1 MFVSLQLGEVSV
13 SMYVCVCLFV
23 LLGEVSVSMYVCV
36 CLFVLLG
43 EVSVCLCLCLSLCP
57 CNLAKL
63 VKVKQRHLEQL
74 AILGNHS
81 SWPSSTFAHRD
92 HNATL

>member
-1 MFVSLQLGEVSV
+1 MFVFVSLQLCEVSV

-23 LLGEVSVSMYVCV
+23 LLGEVS
-36 CLFVLLG
+36 
-43 EVSVCLCLCLSLCP
+43 EVVKCLSLSLRP
-57 CNLAKL
+57 CSLAKL